1 MWDIYISLS
10 VTGEETMRIDAG
22 KSLGETLD
30 KFSKEIEARNKE
42 LNEYVTRLEKV
53 NKQYSPPPAAGCLLP
68 IILLIVIIAIL

>member
-1 MWDIYISLS
+1 
-10 VTGEETMRIDAG
+10 MRIDAG

-53 NKQYSPPPAAGCLLP
+53 NKQYPPPPAAGCLLP